1 MVRLKK
7 CFTIHQK
14 LKCQI
19 QYLCHA
25 RISEIKINAD
35 VSSWK
40 YIAVAF
46 TVPHDEVCVTK
57 FENLNEYCRWF
68 NGSEFAANDKSEWK
82 RRHSSN
88 Q

>member
-1 MVRLKK
+1 M
-7 CFTIHQK
+7 F
-14 LKCQI
+14 
-19 QYLCHA
+19 YLRHA

-40 YIAVAF
+40 TIPGVF
-46 TVPHDEVCVTK
+46 TVPDDTSRVTK

-68 NGSEFAANDKSEWK
+68 NGPEFAANDKSEWK

-88 Q
+88 P